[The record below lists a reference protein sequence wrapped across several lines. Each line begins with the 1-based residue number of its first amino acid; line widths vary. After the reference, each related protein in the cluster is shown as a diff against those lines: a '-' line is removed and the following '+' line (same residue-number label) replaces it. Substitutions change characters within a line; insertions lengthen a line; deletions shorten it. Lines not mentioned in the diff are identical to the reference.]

1 MFKKIA
7 KFFDKQ
13 YFELNKYLMSPDC
26 LKRKSVMDRQEFSIG
41 LLEEK
46 LKNGQLNKEEK
57 TQLRILRVNWDTDN
71 KRFDKYT
78 KDRDTYL
85 ANALRYYGYACR
97 YSDTE
102 SLHIFRIVSLFLSHK
117 SVSLYFEFE

>member
-1 MFKKIA
+1 
-7 KFFDKQ
+7 
-13 YFELNKYLMSPDC
+13 
-26 LKRKSVMDRQEFSIG
+26 MDRQEFSIG